1 MNIEGHRR
9 TRRFRI
15 TVIGLVGLTALAA
28 ALAAARRRFV
38 VIEVVG
44 DSMAPTY
51 RAGERLLVRH
61 TRRFR
66 VGDVVLAH
74 HQEGGRRD
82 AGKEP
87 LATAWLVK
95 RLAALPGHPVPPSVV
110 RAVGGDHGPVPAGA
124 AVLLGEDPASADS
137 RSWGFV
143 PLDDIVGVVVTRLA
157 TGRPA
162 PAGCL
167 ADRCGL
173 LDPGHSPC

>member
-28 ALAAARRRFV
+28 ALAAARRRLV

-51 RAGERLLVRH
+51 RAGDRLLVRH

-95 RLAALPGHPVPPSVV
+95 RLAALPGHPVPPSV
-110 RAVGGDHGPVPAGA
+110 RSAVGGGGSVPAGS
-124 AVLLGEDPASADS
+124 AVLLGEAPSSADS

-143 PLDDIVGVVVTRLA
+143 PLDDIAGVVVTRLT
-157 TGRPA
+157 TGRPMSDG
-162 PAGCL
+162 AGG
-167 ADRCGL
+167 RG
-173 LDPGHSPC
+173 